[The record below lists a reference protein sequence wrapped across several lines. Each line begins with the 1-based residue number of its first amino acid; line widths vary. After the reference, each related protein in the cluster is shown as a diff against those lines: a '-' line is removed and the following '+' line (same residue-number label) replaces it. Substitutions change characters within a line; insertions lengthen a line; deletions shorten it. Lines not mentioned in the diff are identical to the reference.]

1 MLVGL
6 GTDIAGGH
14 KMSVFQT
21 MAEAIQVSKLR
32 WRLADDSLAP
42 LRTEEAFY
50 LGTKGGGSFFGK
62 VGSFEPGYELDAV
75 IIDEERLST
84 PARLSMKERLERI
97 IYLSE
102 DRDVVG
108 KYVAGEK
115 IF

>member
-1 MLVGL
+1 
-6 GTDIAGGH
+6 
-14 KMSVFQT
+14 MSVFQT

-42 LRTEEAFY
+42 LRTEETFY